1 MTRLYP
7 IKLKDPLSGAL
18 HFLGAALSAVA
29 AVLLISSALGD
40 PWRIVSFSIY
50 GATLFIL
57 YSFSTLYHWLPQ
69 EAGGKDQL
77 FRKLD
82 HLSIYLLIAGTY
94 TPFCLVTI
102 RGPWGWS
109 LFGIIWGFAI
119 IGMLAQSV
127 YINVKRWITTLIY
140 LGMGWMVLIA
150 LKPLLE
156 ALPLNGVY
164 LLIAGGLSYSIG
176 GIVYVAKRPNFS
188 KHFGFHELWH
198 LFVLA
203 GSFFH
208 FLCVLIF
215 V

>member
-1 MTRLYP
+1 MTRFSP

-18 HFLGAALSAVA
+18 HFLGAALSVA
-29 AVLLISSALGD
+29 ALVLLILAGYGD
-40 PWRIVSFSIY
+40 PWRTVSFSIY
-50 GATLFIL
+50 GATLIIL

-94 TPFCLVTI
+94 TPFCLVTM

-109 LFGIIWGFAI
+109 LFGIIWGLAI
-119 IGMLAQSV
+119 TGILVQSV

-140 LGMGWMVLIA
+140 VGMGWMVLIA
-150 LKPLLE
+150 LNPLLE

-176 GIVYVAKRPNFS
+176 GIVYAVKRPNFS

-198 LFVLA
+198 IFVLA
-203 GSFFH
+203 GSLFH

>member
-1 MTRLYP
+1 MTRLST

-18 HFLGAALSAVA
+18 HFLGAVLSVIA
-29 AVLLISSALGD
+29 AILLLFSALGD
-40 PWRIVSFSIY
+40 PWKIVSFSIY

-69 EAGGKDQL
+69 EAGGKNQL
-77 FRKLD
+77 FRKFD

-94 TPFCLVTI
+94 TPFCLVTM

-109 LFGIIWGFAI
+109 LFGIIWGLAI
-119 IGMLAQSV
+119 SGMLVQSV

-140 LGMGWMVLIA
+140 VGMGWMVLIA

-164 LLIAGGLSYSIG
+164 LLIAGGLSYSVG
-176 GIVYVAKRPNFS
+176 GIVYAIKKPNLS

-198 LFVLA
+198 IFVLA

>member
-1 MTRLYP
+1 LTRLYP

>member
-1 MTRLYP
+1 MTRFSP

-18 HFLGAALSAVA
+18 HFLGAALSVA
-29 AVLLISSALGD
+29 ALVLLILAGYGD
-40 PWRIVSFSIY
+40 PWKTVSFSIY
-50 GATLFIL
+50 GATLIIL

-94 TPFCLVTI
+94 TPFCLVTM

-109 LFGIIWGFAI
+109 LFGIIWGLAI
-119 IGMLAQSV
+119 TGILVQSV

-140 LGMGWMVLIA
+140 VGMGWMVLIA
-150 LKPLLE
+150 LNPLLE

-176 GIVYVAKRPNFS
+176 GIVYAVKRPNFS

-198 LFVLA
+198 IFVLA
-203 GSFFH
+203 GSLFH

>member
-1 MTRLYP
+1 MTRFSP

-18 HFLGAALSAVA
+18 HFLGAALSVA
-29 AVLLISSALGD
+29 ALVLLILAGYGD
-40 PWRIVSFSIY
+40 PWRTVSFSIY
-50 GATLFIL
+50 GATLIIL

-94 TPFCLVTI
+94 TPFCLVTM

-109 LFGIIWGFAI
+109 LFGIIWGLAI
-119 IGMLAQSV
+119 TGILVQSV

-140 LGMGWMVLIA
+140 VGMGWMVLIA
-150 LKPLLE
+150 LNPLLE
-156 ALPLNGVY
+156 ALPLNGIY
-164 LLIAGGLSYSIG
+164 LLLAGGLAYSIG
-176 GIVYVAKRPNFS
+176 GIVYAVKRPNFS

-198 LFVLA
+198 IFVLA